1 MMPKPNVFHSL
12 ETASGKDYDY
22 HLGLIVVAFHKH
34 VEMGAKR

>member
-1 MMPKPNVFHSL
+1 MRLKLRFLDSL
-12 ETASGKDYDY
+12 ESASGKDYDY